1 MPLPDK
7 QKYTADE
14 FFKMFPESNSERYE
28 LYQGEVVAMAS
39 PSIQHQ
45 NIVLGLGSEIR
56 AYIKKNKG
64 KCQVFVAPVDVK
76 LTDDTVV
83 IPDVFVVCDPSKI
96 DEKRCNGAPDWVIE
110 VTSSNYRTDYVDKLE
125 LYKEAGVREYWIINP
140 EKNSVTVLLFE
151 KNPAN
156 FMLYRFSDIIP
167 VNIYKNAPIQLEIC
181 IENLF

>member
-1 MPLPDK
+1 MSLPDK

-28 LYQGEVVAMAS
+28 LYEGEVVAMAS

-56 AYIKKNKG
+56 AYIKNNKG

-76 LTDDTVV
+76 LTDDTIV

-96 DEKRCNGAPDWVIE
+96 DEKRCYGAPDFVIE
-110 VTSSNYRTDYVDKLE
+110 VTSSNKEDDFNRKLVLYRD
-125 LYKEAGVREYWIINP
+125 AGVREYWIVSP
-140 EKNSVTVLLFE
+140 QDQKTLVYFFE
-151 KNPAN
+151 K
-156 FMLYRFSDIIP
+156 SDFP
-167 VNIYKNAPIQLEIC
+167 NIYTFDTPVPVEIYDRKLM
-181 IENLF
+181 ITIADLL